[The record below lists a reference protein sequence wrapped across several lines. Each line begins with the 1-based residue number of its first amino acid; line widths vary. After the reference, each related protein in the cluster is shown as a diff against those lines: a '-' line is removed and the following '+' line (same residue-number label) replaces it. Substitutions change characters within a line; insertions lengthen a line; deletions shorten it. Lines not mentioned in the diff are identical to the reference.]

1 MIFKFKT
8 KKDKEI
14 ERLNEL
20 VNTLIENDKILNK
33 ENETLKKENEFR
45 SKGNAHAAEE
55 IEYLT
60 KKLERIEKLRRK
72 VAGKVGGL
80 VAENNRLKEHVDK
93 EIESV
98 KSFHGT
104 ICELR
109 ELMKKREKDYLF
121 VIRLLFNE
129 IKFEKH
135 TRDYLRQKMKEL
147 KEKYPPEDEGS
158 VIIHVSNKS
167 KSFTNIQCERSDTT
181 NRGITNQ
188 SGN

>member
-1 MIFKFKT
+1 MIFRIIT

-20 VNTLIENDKILNK
+20 VNTLIKNDKILNN
-33 ENETLKKENEFR
+33 ENETLKNGNE
-45 SKGNAHAAEE
+45 HAAER

-60 KKLERIEKLRRK
+60 KKLERTEKLRRK

-80 VAENNRLKEHVDK
+80 VAENNRLKEQVDK
-93 EIESV
+93 EIGSV
-98 KSFHGT
+98 KNFHGT